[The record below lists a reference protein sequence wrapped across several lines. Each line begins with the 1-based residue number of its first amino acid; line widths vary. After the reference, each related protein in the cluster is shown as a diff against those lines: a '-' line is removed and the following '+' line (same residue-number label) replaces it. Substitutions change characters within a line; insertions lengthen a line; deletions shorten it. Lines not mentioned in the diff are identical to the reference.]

1 MSFAG
6 NGGISPVQGFVE
18 SSIGLEAKLLQQDDS
33 NSADDVAG
41 DRGVA
46 LNIIILM
53 GGLKVKEWDLAKQNI
68 TLSEPRHRC
77 CDATHPGGLYHHTCK
92 RRSAPGRE
100 E

>member
-53 GGLKVKEWDLAKQNI
+53 GGLKLQPPPSAIATSTHSRI
-68 TLSEPRHRC
+68 TTS
-77 CDATHPGGLYHHTCK
+77 
-92 RRSAPGRE
+92 
-100 E
+100 

>member
-68 TLSEPRHRC
+68 ALCDPRRRC
-77 CDATHPGGLYHHTCK
+77 CDATYPGGLYHHTCK